1 MKRSATNM
9 IIDVELYFESENN
22 SLTSQEYENEAS
34 TISAIIHSL
43 KASNVSFSSN
53 DSNVMILVTM
63 KSEGLSVEC
72 PQSSIPVFD
81 DIIGCSKLNIN
92 ACHIC
97 SVRFDLARLD
107 HLSDMDHLSDVYT
120 FKCTQSVHPL
130 KRNT

>member
-9 IIDVELYFESENN
+9 IIDMELYFESDND

-63 KSEGLSVEC
+63 KSEGLTIEC

-92 ACHIC
+92 ACH
-97 SVRFDLARLD
+97 
-107 HLSDMDHLSDVYT
+107 T
-120 FKCTQSVHPL
+120 
-130 KRNT
+130 

>member
-9 IIDVELYFESENN
+9 IIDMELYFESENN

-63 KSEGLSVEC
+63 KSEGLTIEC

-81 DIIGCSKLNIN
+81 EIIGCSKLNIN
-92 ACHIC
+92 PCHTC
-97 SVRFDLARLD
+97 SVLFDITSLA
-107 HLSDMDHLSDVYT
+107 HIPDVYT